1 MHVHFVIS
9 MVNAVLSLQSIEGE
23 MEETKKHDIELTYGV
38 WVPCAWLASPVRVLV
53 IAMINLDLLQWII
66 INPAA
71 ENQAILEQ
79 SPIPTIGVMGWV
91 FKCLQPTVPAERRE
105 LWSMRAGAKFSGRSG
120 SQHGSEELSV
130 EAVGVHMVKLE
141 WTPII
146 IIRFVLLPKD

>member
-1 MHVHFVIS
+1 MHVDFVIS
-9 MVNAVLSLQSIEGE
+9 MVNAALSLQSIEGE
-23 MEETKKHDIELTYGV
+23 MEETKKRHRTDL
-38 WVPCAWLASPVRVLV
+38 WRLSASPVRFLV
-53 IAMINLDLLQWII
+53 IAMINLDLLLWII

-71 ENQAILEQ
+71 ENRTILGQ

-120 SQHGSEELSV
+120 SQRGEELSV

-146 IIRFVLLPKD
+146 IRFVLLPKD

>member
-1 MHVHFVIS
+1 MLHCRCKAS
-9 MVNAVLSLQSIEGE
+9 REKW
-23 MEETKKHDIELTYGV
+23 KKQKNDIELTYGV
-38 WVPCAWLASPVRVLV
+38 WVPCARLASPVRFLV

-71 ENQAILEQ
+71 ENRTILGQ

-120 SQHGSEELSV
+120 SQRGEELSV

-146 IIRFVLLPKD
+146 IRLLRFVLLPKD